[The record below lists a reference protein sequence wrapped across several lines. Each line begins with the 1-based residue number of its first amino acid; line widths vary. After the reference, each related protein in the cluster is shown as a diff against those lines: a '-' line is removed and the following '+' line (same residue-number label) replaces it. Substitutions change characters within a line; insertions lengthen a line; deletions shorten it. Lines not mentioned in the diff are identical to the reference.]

1 MKMSKK
7 TKMIVS
13 LGLMGALCVGGAFA
27 YFTDKAEMVNTFK
40 FNGKVS
46 ITAGETMNPDD
57 PTDPGDT
64 PYQDPEK
71 PVPGQTISKQ
81 PYFTNSGDIDVYARA
96 KVTYINP
103 KDMVQPAEITSD
115 NWLSDLSLLNEEG
128 QGVCSG
134 WTKNTDG
141 YYYYNGVVPANE
153 TTEKHYLFTGVKLPS
168 EWKNSDLA
176 EKVLAS
182 TVTTYYSDSTKTT
195 PVMVKTVEG
204 ETVSYAL
211 PDGTVKTQAD
221 FDALEDIVKGNW
233 TEQKNYTLAVAKE
246 AKVLITF
253 EVIQSEG
260 FENSVDAFAGGKVI
274 EKADTLTETSES

>member
-103 KDMVQPAEITSD
+103 KDMVQPAEITAD

-134 WTKNTDG
+134 WTKNADG
-141 YYYYNGVVPANE
+141 YFYYNGVVPANE

-168 EWKNSDLA
+168 EWKNSDLT
-176 EKVLAS
+176 EKVLAN
-182 TVTTYYSDSTKTT
+182 TVTTYYSDSTKTS
-195 PVMVKTVEG
+195 PVMIKTVEG

-221 FDALEDIVKGNW
+221 FDALGDVVKGNW
-233 TEQKNYTLAVAKE
+233 TEKKNYTLSVAKE